1 MTTQILRLPAVL
13 DRIGLSRSTVYDM
26 MARGTFPR
34 PVRLSARAVGWRET
48 GIEGWLAARS
58 ETVPGAS
65 FRRGRPPRRRF

>member
-1 MTTQILRLPAVL
+1 MTTLILRLPAVL

-34 PVRLSARAVGWRET
+34 PVRLSERAVGWRET
-48 GIEGWLAARS
+48 DIEGWLAARS

-65 FRRGRPPRRRF
+65 FRRGRRPRRRS